1 MARARLAFAVSIVGI
16 VALVGDRAG
25 AAPLDPIAGEQASSL
40 TLSLKGALRGSS
52 DGRRESLA
60 QVTLTVPLERI
71 GAPRLAQASGGAGA
85 EGAATPG
92 APKEPEAAAPVPPA
106 PRRRAV
112 ELALSPML
120 ARAALRVALRTAGFP
135 ENRARLYSLKSRARS
150 SAIFPTLRLRAART
164 TDESL
169 RLTPTIDDP
178 YRYTQAG
185 GASLLFEARMDWK
198 LDRLIFADEELGIER
213 LQNDRAN
220 AEARLADRV
229 LKLLVAWQRGRLR
242 AGDTT
247 LEPEQRA
254 LAALEALEAEIYL
267 DLLTDGWFS
276 EQPQVVQEPV
286 EY

>member
-1 MARARLAFAVSIVGI
+1 M
-16 VALVGDRAG
+16 
-25 AAPLDPIAGEQASSL
+25 
-40 TLSLKGALRGSS
+40 LSLRGAVRGSS
-52 DGRRESLA
+52 DGRRESLGL
-60 QVTLTVPLERI
+60 VTLTVPLERI
-71 GAPRLAQASGGAGA
+71 GAPRLAQSSSGSGTESTADAGTPKA
-85 EGAATPG
+85 PATV
-92 APKEPEAAAPVPPA
+92 APVPPA
-106 PRRRAV
+106 QRRRTV
-112 ELALSPML
+112 ELALSPAL

-135 ENRARLYSLKSRARS
+135 ESRARLYSLQSRARS
-150 SAIFPTLRLRAART
+150 SALLPTLRLRAART

-198 LDRLIFADEELGIER
+198 LDRLIFADEELGVER
-213 LQNDRAN
+213 LRNDRAN

-229 LKLLVAWQRGRLR
+229 LKLLVAWQRARLR
-242 AGDTT
+242 AGDTG

-254 LAALEALEAEIYL
+254 LAGLEALEAEIYL

-276 EQPQVVQEPV
+276 EQPAVKQEPA

>member
-1 MARARLAFAVSIVGI
+1 MARARLAFAVSVAGI
-16 VALVGDRAG
+16 LALAG
-25 AAPLDPIAGEQASSL
+25 ARGRAAPLDPVVGDETSAL
-40 TLSLKGALRGSS
+40 RLSLQGALRGGSE
-52 DGRRESLA
+52 GRRESLA
-60 QVTLTVPLERI
+60 LVSLTIPFDRF
-71 GAPRLAQASGGAGA
+71 GTPRWAQASGGSGA
-85 EGAATPG
+85 DGAAVPIE
-92 APKEPEAAAPVPPA
+92 PKDTEAAARAPA
-106 PRRRAV
+106 VARPRIV
-112 ELALSPML
+112 ELSLSPML

-135 ENRARLYSLKSRARS
+135 ESRARLYSLRSRARS
-150 SAIFPTLRLRAART
+150 SAILPTLRLRAART

-185 GASLLFEARMDWK
+185 GASLLFEARLDWK
-198 LDRLIFADEELGIER
+198 LDRLIFADEELGVER

-229 LKLLVAWQRGRLR
+229 LKLLVAWQRGRIR
-242 AGDTT
+242 AEDVN

-254 LAALEALEAEIYL
+254 LAGLEALEAEIYL

-276 EQPQVVQEPV
+276 EQPAVKREPA

>member
-1 MARARLAFAVSIVGI
+1 MARASFAFTVSV
-16 VALVGDRAG
+16 VWVLVLPGAHAG
-25 AAPLDPIAGEQASSL
+25 AAPLAPIAGDEGGA
-40 TLSLKGALRGSS
+40 LSLSLQGALRGSS

-60 QVTLTVPLERI
+60 LVSLTIPFERF
-71 GAPRLAQASGGAGA
+71 GSSRLAQANGGAAADGA
-85 EGAATPG
+85 S
-92 APKEPEAAAPVPPA
+92 APTVPSPAGPA
-106 PRRRAV
+106 PAMARRRTV
-112 ELALSPML
+112 ELALSPVL

-135 ENRARLYSLKSRARS
+135 ESRARLYSLKSRARS
-150 SAIFPTLRLRAART
+150 SAILPTLRLRAART

-185 GASLLFEARMDWK
+185 GASLLFEARLDWK
-198 LDRLIFADEELGIER
+198 LDRLVFADEELGVER

-242 AGDTT
+242 AADPS

-254 LAALEALEAEIYL
+254 LAGLEALEAEIYL

-276 EQPQVVQEPV
+276 EQPAVKREPL
-286 EY
+286 E